1 MNGEQ
6 INNLPFK
13 ERNEYA
19 INFGDLIDVKEN
31 DKIKKG
37 KKIKNTYTLNKINF
51 QKNYSIKNKNKNNF
65 NEKDRNK
72 KLVNG
77 SILFNRK
84 VTIKNMLNKI
94 IEQKNNGIEI
104 EELEKNI
111 KENSFFRSKNKLKN
125 KNLDV
130 NNDEENFL
138 NIYHNNYKLQRKKTN
153 RYINSILKKNQT
165 LNTSIKKKTKF
176 KHSKISENLEK
187 KEKEKEKEKYLNVNS
202 FLQNNKNK
210 LLHVNSIKN
219 TNISNSLISFGIKD
233 NEKKE
238 TKDNKLILNK
248 NKTQI
253 KKNLNLQDNKLKPV
267 KTKVLLT
274 TCIKNNNDNNKNKLD
289 LNYISP
295 FFPKNSNKL
304 LKYSSLIS
312 NTLMKNNGKL
322 DEKSRILFGS
332 EKLILKNLEREERLQ
347 NFIEF
352 NYRKLI
358 RSSFKVYDS
367 LSESEQLL
375 DIKLIEI
382 LPNSKFFYFWSFIL
396 NVSLFYIAI
405 LSPYYISFI
414 YKFNIIYFIFELIID
429 IFFIFDIII
438 HFFIPYPN
446 DENEDYVVK
455 TRLIILHYLK
465 KWFFFDLII
474 SIPYATIL
482 NLFFEKKEIKYYNH
496 IEILNLLKFI
506 KLLKIFKLIF
516 NKYLLN
522 ERNISFLDEI
532 FKSTKKSRLFMF
544 AIIFLIANHFLSC
557 IFCFLGSLDFP
568 NWISKNNID
577 VHNNLEKYMVAMYYN
592 FKTIFSIGYGNVYI
606 VSNFE
611 FLYNI
616 ILQSFGLFIYSFLL
630 SNIML
635 LLKKTQAQE
644 NLDKKL
650 NLLDDISIEFSLN
663 TKLYYKIYKFL
674 IFEKQITQYNRIEF
688 LKDLPVYLRND
699 LIEKMYNDILQFK
712 FFKNTNF
719 DFISRIILNFH
730 PFKANQGDYL
740 IKEDKY
746 FDDIYFISDGRISIE
761 CTYRERIIK
770 ISELTKG
777 ENFGEINLL
786 LNKKSEFDLVVKSKI
801 AEILFLNKEVLIE
814 VAADYN
820 DIFNEKQKISIL
832 NLTLFERKLKRK
844 KKEINNEINKRKFF
858 IKKNAIK
865 KMKNPLI
872 RKSNIIE
879 EVIEEVSENS
889 EKDSSSFEKKKES
902 KKEVNYLYDRDSKDS
917 FKENKNRSTNELKK
931 DTRKLRIKKS
941 LSREISPI
949 TFNILPNKGNRD
961 SIPHNATFNSNFKK
975 RESSSSKLN
984 NIIQKNK
991 RKTLLINKNISQG
1004 NLTLNNPN
1012 LFYLNLFNKL
1022 TMENQN
1028 KRLQNLYNFLKD
1040 TFK

>member
-1 MNGEQ
+1 MNGEE

-13 ERNEYA
+13 ERKEYA

-111 KENSFFRSKNKLKN
+111 KENSFFRSKNKLKKN
-125 KNLDV
+125 NLDI

-153 RYINSILKKNQT
+153 RFINSMLKKNQT

-187 KEKEKEKEKYLNVNS
+187 KEKEKEKYLNVNS

-210 LLHVNSIKN
+210 LLHVNSIKKS
-219 TNISNSLISFGIKD
+219 NISNSLISFGIKD

-295 FFPKNSNKL
+295 FFSKNSNKL

-347 NFIEF
+347 NFIEY

-405 LSPYYISFI
+405 VSPYYISFI

-429 IFFIFDIII
+429 IFFIFDIIL

>member
-1 MNGEQ
+1 MNGEE

-13 ERNEYA
+13 ERKEYA

-31 DKIKKG
+31 EKLKKN
-37 KKIKNTYTLNKINF
+37 KKIKNSFTFNKINF
-51 QKNYSIKNKNKNNF
+51 QKNYSIRNKNKN

-104 EELEKNI
+104 EQLEKNI
-111 KENSFFRSKNKLKN
+111 KENNFFKSKNHLKN
-125 KNLDV
+125 HNLNI

-153 RYINSILKKNQT
+153 RFINSMLKKNQT
-165 LNTSIKKKTKF
+165 LNTSIKKKVKF

-187 KEKEKEKEKYLNVNS
+187 KEKEKEKYLNDFNS
-202 FLQNNKNK
+202 FLQNKNNKM
-210 LLHVNSIKN
+210 LHVNSIKN
-219 TNISNSLISFGIKD
+219 SNINNSFISFGIKD

-238 TKDNKLILNK
+238 TNNNKLILNK

-253 KKNLNLQDNKLKPV
+253 KKNLNLQNNQLKPV
-267 KTKVLLT
+267 KTKILLT
-274 TCIKNNNDNNKNKLD
+274 TCIKNNDNNKNKLD

-295 FFPKNSNKL
+295 FFPNKKSNKL

-358 RSSFKVYDS
+358 KSSFKVYDS
-367 LSESEQLL
+367 LSEREQLL

-396 NVSLFYIAI
+396 NVFLFYIAI
-405 LSPYYISFI
+405 VSPYYISFI
-414 YKFNIIYFIFELIID
+414 YNFNIIYFIIELIID

-446 DENEDYVVK
+446 DENEDYVLK
-455 TRLIILHYLK
+455 TRLIILNYLK
-465 KWFFFDLII
+465 KWFFFDFII

-577 VHNNLEKYMVAMYYN
+577 VHNNFEKYMVAMYYN

-616 ILQSFGLFIYSFLL
+616 ILQTFGLFIYSFLL

-650 NLLDDISIEFSLN
+650 NLLDDISIEFSVN

-674 IFEKQITQYNRIEF
+674 IIEKQITKYNRIEF

-699 LIEKMYNDILQFK
+699 LIEKMYKDILQFK

-730 PFKANQGDYL
+730 PFKANQGEYL
-740 IKEDKY
+740 IQKDKY

-801 AEILFLNKEVLIE
+801 AEILFLNKETLIE

-865 KMKNPLI
+865 KMKKTLI

-889 EKDSSSFEKKKES
+889 ERDSSSYEKNKES

-917 FKENKNRSTNELKK
+917 FKDNKNKNRSTNELKK

-949 TFNILPNKGNRD
+949 TFNIDKGNRD
-961 SIPHNATFNSNFKK
+961 SIQHNATFNSNFKK

-991 RKTLLINKNISQG
+991 RTTLLINKNISQG

-1022 TMENQN
+1022 TMEDQN
-1028 KRLQNLYNFLKD
+1028 KRIKNLYNFLKD
-1040 TFK
+1040 TIK